1 MMDKIQDFQKI
12 GGENAELAM
21 KAFGS
26 MSKGLQAI
34 ATEAAD
40 YSKKSFEEGSAVLE
54 KLMGAKSVDKAVEIQ
69 TAYAKTAYEGYVAEM
84 TKLGE
89 MYADLAKEAYKPF
102 EALVSKNGK

>member
-12 GGENAELAM
+12 GGENADLAM
-21 KAFGS
+21 KAFGA

-69 TAYAKTAYEGYVAEM
+69 TAYAKTAYEGYVAEV

-102 EALVSKNGK
+102 EVMVSKNGK